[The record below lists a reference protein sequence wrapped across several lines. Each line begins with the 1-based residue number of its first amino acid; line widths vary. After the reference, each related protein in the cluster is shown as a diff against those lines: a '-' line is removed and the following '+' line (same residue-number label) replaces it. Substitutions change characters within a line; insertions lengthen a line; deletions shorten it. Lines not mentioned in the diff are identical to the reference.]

1 MIGTGHIEPLD
12 VQSFDTERRG
22 VRHELDLPLV
32 GKNAKQGSTVRIALG
47 WHLSE
52 YDRALR
58 KVKEKETVTPV
69 PIPSE
74 DYSTDLAV
82 ASRKVDQD
90 SATVDVTRPT
100 RIDEGGVSDDI
111 SDKDVPPGRKSAMAT
126 ENLRAVP
133 SDRLMN
139 KVLDIVEAEPRIA
152 SQGKR
157 PHLILEAVLSTML
170 PTILIAGP

>member
-1 MIGTGHIEPLD
+1 M
-12 VQSFDTERRG
+12 
-22 VRHELDLPLV
+22 
-32 GKNAKQGSTVRIALG
+32 
-47 WHLSE
+47 
-52 YDRALR
+52 
-58 KVKEKETVTPV
+58 
-69 PIPSE
+69 
-74 DYSTDLAV
+74 

-139 KVLDIVEAEPRIA
+139 KVSDIVEAEPLIA
-152 SQGKR
+152 SQGMKASPDSR
-157 PHLILEAVLSTML
+157 GSNVDDVANNTNSRAPDKVSASNPGILVFKLTRMGTTKSWRQQSSSPKL
-170 PTILIAGP
+170 HRG